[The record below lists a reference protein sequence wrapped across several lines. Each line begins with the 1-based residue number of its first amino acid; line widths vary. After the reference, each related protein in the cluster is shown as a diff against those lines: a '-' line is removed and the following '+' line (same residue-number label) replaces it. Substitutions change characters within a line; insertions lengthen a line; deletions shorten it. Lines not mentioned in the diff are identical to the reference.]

1 MVVLKKTACGQ
12 LEIPDLGNSI
22 WKGVV
27 SKDVLDKKAKQWEGM
42 KAEDV
47 EKEFFWWLAGATFLQ
62 LGTWSA
68 GYSYKE
74 VVWMQTEASRLECRG
89 DSILQVS
96 IPLEITL
103 VNGVIIL
110 QETFEKYSLVSR
122 NPRELLRVKGEE
134 A

>member
-1 MVVLKKTACGQ
+1 
-12 LEIPDLGNSI
+12 
-22 WKGVV
+22 
-27 SKDVLDKKAKQWEGM
+27 M

-47 EKEFFWWLAGATFLQ
+47 EREFFWWLAGATFLQ

-74 VVWMQTEASRLECRG
+74 VVWMNTEESKLECRG
-89 DSILQVS
+89 DSILQVVS

-103 VNGVIIL
+103 INGVIIL
-110 QETFEKYSLVSR
+110 QETFKKYSLVST
-122 NPRELLRVKGEE
+122 NPRELLRVTGEE

>member
-12 LEIPDLGNSI
+12 VEIPALGNSV

-27 SKDVLDKKAKQWEGM
+27 SKDVLDKKAKQWATM

-47 EKEFFWWLAGATFLQ
+47 EREFFWWLAGATFLQ

-74 VVWMQTEASRLECRG
+74 VVWMQAEASRLECR
-89 DSILQVS
+89 SESTLQVVS
-96 IPLEITL
+96 IPIE
-103 VNGVIIL
+103 
-110 QETFEKYSLVSR
+110 R
-122 NPRELLRVKGEE
+122 
-134 A
+134 

>member
-1 MVVLKKTACGQ
+1 
-12 LEIPDLGNSI
+12 
-22 WKGVV
+22 
-27 SKDVLDKKAKQWEGM
+27 M

-47 EKEFFWWLAGATFLQ
+47 EREFFWWLAGATFLQ

-74 VVWMQTEASRLECRG
+74 VVWMNTEESKLECRSE
-89 DSILQVS
+89 SILQVS

-103 VNGVIIL
+103 INGVIIL
-110 QETFEKYSLVSR
+110 QETFKKYSLVSI
-122 NPRELLRVKGEE
+122 PRELLRDTGEE